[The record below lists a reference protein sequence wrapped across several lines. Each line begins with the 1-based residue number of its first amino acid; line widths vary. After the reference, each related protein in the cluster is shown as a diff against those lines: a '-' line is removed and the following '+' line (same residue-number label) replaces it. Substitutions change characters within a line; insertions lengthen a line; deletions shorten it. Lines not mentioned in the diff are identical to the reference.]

1 MKRKYKV
8 DLSKEERLRV
18 FKAVDSKTTP
28 QTVRKRCNILL
39 HADTSAGKPAT
50 QEEIAV
56 RCGVSDVCVYQT
68 VKDYSLNGLDYVL
81 RRRKHANP
89 PRKPVDGG
97 EDEARIVALA
107 CGGSPEGYALS
118 RSWLRRSHR

>member
-1 MKRKYKV
+1 
-8 DLSKEERLRV
+8 
-18 FKAVDSKTTP
+18 
-28 QTVRKRCNILL
+28 
-39 HADTSAGKPAT
+39 
-50 QEEIAV
+50 
-56 RCGVSDVCVYQT
+56 
-68 VKDYSLNGLDYVL
+68 LDYVL

-89 PRKPVDGG
+89 PRKPVVGG